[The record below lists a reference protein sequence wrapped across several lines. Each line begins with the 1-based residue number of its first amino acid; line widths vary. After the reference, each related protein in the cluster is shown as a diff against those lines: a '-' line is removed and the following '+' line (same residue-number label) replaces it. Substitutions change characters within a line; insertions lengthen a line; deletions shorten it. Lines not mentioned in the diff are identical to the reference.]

1 MGSAARDWAATSSS
15 DGMNESTGIY
25 TFYRTPGIETGYCVF
40 LLFFLCAMGAAFP
53 FGSGHCL
60 GHMLAGWLHH
70 AVLCVPTSAEE
81 IERETIVHLLRLV
94 IILIVP
100 QL

>member
-1 MGSAARDWAATSSS
+1 MFLLDRKP
-15 DGMNESTGIY
+15 
-25 TFYRTPGIETGYCVF
+25 YRTYVYI
-40 LLFFLCAMGAAFP
+40 AFP

-60 GHMLAGWLHH
+60 GHLLEDWMHYD
-70 AVLCVPTSAEE
+70 VLCVPTSAEE